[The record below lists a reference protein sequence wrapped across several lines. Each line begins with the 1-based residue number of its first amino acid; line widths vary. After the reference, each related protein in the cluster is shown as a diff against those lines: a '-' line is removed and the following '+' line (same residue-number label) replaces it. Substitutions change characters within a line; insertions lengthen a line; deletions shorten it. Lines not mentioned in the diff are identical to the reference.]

1 MAVSETNWQEFLSPD
16 SEIPHDVHFL
26 VKGEGE
32 GNGDDSCKPIGAHK
46 VLLAGVSPVFRRML
60 FGPLK
65 EEREV
70 IEVKDTTKE
79 ALDTMIHYIYKPPG
93 SCFFPANYQD
103 AEDDYLDCEDYDEDY
118 LNYQNHEEELNRNVT
133 QCPQKFFDLLDL
145 AEKYEIFSLKMAL
158 TSSVFKT
165 LPITDDKVATV
176 ASVAMKYKIPF
187 EDVSNRMLGKC
198 LKFLLQWKRGKAG
211 EDLWTQFWALVN
223 NSEETLKERLAG
235 TPFVEIHR
243 DLRNE
248 FLWASL
254 NGVGPTS
261 YDSCLFLA
269 SSGIHVRLSNC
280 G

>member
-26 VKGEGE
+26 VKREDDEGDK
-32 GNGDDSCKPIGAHK
+32 NDSSRPIGAHK

-70 IEVKDTTKE
+70 IEVRDTTHK
-79 ALDTMIHYIYKPPG
+79 AFKTMINYIYKPPG
-93 SCFFPANYQD
+93 SRFFPTPTGDY
-103 AEDDYLDCEDYDEDY
+103 EDVDYAHYADY
-118 LNYQNHEEELNRNVT
+118 NHPEELNPNVIE
-133 QCPQKFFDLLDL
+133 CPQKFFDLVDL
-145 AEKYEIFSLKMAL
+145 AERYQILSLKEAL
-158 TSSVFKT
+158 TSRVIKT
-165 LPITDDKVATV
+165 LPIKEDNVVFAAT
-176 ASVAMKYKIPF
+176 VAMKYKIPF

-235 TPFVEIHR
+235 TPFVEIHH

-269 SSGIHVRLSNC
+269 SSGVHVRLSNC